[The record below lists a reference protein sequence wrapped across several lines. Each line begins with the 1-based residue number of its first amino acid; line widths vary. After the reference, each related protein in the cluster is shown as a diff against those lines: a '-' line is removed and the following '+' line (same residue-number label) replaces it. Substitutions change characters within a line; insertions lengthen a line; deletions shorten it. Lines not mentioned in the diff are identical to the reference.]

1 MEVKEVKTKKRYG
14 LRRDGMKDIFA
25 KIKNGEI
32 VTIPVSEINVSALR
46 TAAGRL
52 NTSAGYT
59 KFSVS
64 IDTVTGM
71 VRIINNDKE

>member
-1 MEVKEVKTKKRYG
+1 MKVKTKKRYG

-32 VTIPVSEINVSALR
+32 VTIPIPDINVSALR
-46 TAAGRL
+46 TTAGRL

-59 KFSVS
+59 KFSIS
-64 IDTVTGM
+64 TDTVTGV